1 MTGTGAVS
9 RVSAAAAPPA
19 ALSDDAA
26 EFIRLEQ
33 STGTWP
39 IAPALAQALAAF
51 GDALIAGDVAAARR
65 WLAPEVELGP
75 DLEARLRGAQGSG
88 HSIVACARLGEQR
101 LVKLRLDG
109 AHGGATLLLRW
120 VPTGSDWRVAVL
132 EAVVRF
138 RRAARLSSVLQS
150 VLIANRGEIARRVI
164 RGCRALGIR
173 TVAVYSEAD
182 AGWPHVADA
191 DEAVLIGPAPAR
203 ESYLDVERILDAARR
218 DERPGRPSRLRI
230 PLRELALRPGL
241 RGGRADLRRAVV
253 AVIQQMGD
261 KVGARRLMAAA
272 GVPVVPG
279 SDGPV
284 DSVEAAREVAGR
296 IGYPVMI
303 KAAAGGGGI
312 GMMRVKDEAGL
323 AAAFASAQ
331 RRAQSAFGSG
341 ALFVER
347 FLEAPRHVEVQVFG
361 DAGGR
366 VVHLHERECSIQR
379 RHQKLVEESPAPNL
393 SAVLK
398 ARLTSAA
405 VAGARAVGYV
415 NAGTMEFIV
424 QGDEFY
430 FLEMNTRLQVEH
442 PVTEEV
448 TGLDLVAAQL
458 RVASGEPLP
467 WTQEQVTQRGA
478 SIECRIYAEDPAKGF
493 MPSPGRITRLALPEG
508 PGVRLECGVAEGVEV
523 TVHYDPLL
531 AKLITTGRTRDE
543 AIARMRAAL
552 DGVRGRGREDR
563 DPVPAARDGER
574 RLPGRRRAHA
584 DGRAG
589 RLRLSGRP
597 QDSRDGDD
605 SHRRAD
611 PGDDPAGILA
621 QRESRRLPGPLGARA
636 SGPYRAG
643 GPLGT
648 HHVGDARPV
657 GGSRGRRARPAVGSS
672 EGASSPS
679 SSPTGARRWPSSWPP
694 CAWAR

>member
-1 MTGTGAVS
+1 
-9 RVSAAAAPPA
+9 
-19 ALSDDAA
+19 
-26 EFIRLEQ
+26 
-33 STGTWP
+33 
-39 IAPALAQALAAF
+39 
-51 GDALIAGDVAAARR
+51 
-65 WLAPEVELGP
+65 
-75 DLEARLRGAQGSG
+75 
-88 HSIVACARLGEQR
+88 
-101 LVKLRLDG
+101 
-109 AHGGATLLLRW
+109 
-120 VPTGSDWRVAVL
+120 
-132 EAVVRF
+132 
-138 RRAARLSSVLQS
+138 VLQS
-150 VLIANRGEIARRVI
+150 VLIANRGEIARRII

-173 TVAVYSEAD
+173 TVAVHSEAD

-203 ESYLDVERILDAARR
+203 ESYLDIERILDAARR
-218 DERPGRPSRLRI
+218 TNAQAVHPGYGFLSENWRFAQACEAAGLVFVGPSWQ
-230 PLRELALRPGL
+230 
-241 RGGRADLRRAVV
+241 
-253 AVIQQMGD
+253 VIQQMGD
-261 KVGARRLMAAA
+261 KVGARRLMAGA

-296 IGYPVMI
+296 IGYPLMI

-393 SAVLK
+393 SAALK
-398 ARLTSAA
+398 VRLTEAA

-458 RVASGEPLP
+458 RVAAGEPLP
-467 WTQEQVTQRGA
+467 WAQEQVAQRGA
-478 SIECRIYAEDPAKGF
+478 SIECRIYAEDPARGF

-508 PGVRLECGVAEGVEV
+508 PGVRIECGVAEGVEV

-543 AIARMRAAL
+543 AIARMSAAL
-552 DGVRGRGREDR
+552 EGFVVEGVKTAIPFQRRVMES
-563 DPVPAARDGER
+563 AAF
-574 RLPGRRRAHA
+574 
-584 DGRAG
+584 RAG
-589 RLRLSGRP
+589 AVHT
-597 QDSRDGDD
+597 QMVE
-605 SHRRAD
+605 
-611 PGDDPAGILA
+611 
-621 QRESRRLPGPLGARA
+621 QGAFA
-636 SGPYRAG
+636 
-643 GPLGT
+643 
-648 HHVGDARPV
+648 
-657 GGSRGRRARPAVGSS
+657 
-672 EGASSPS
+672 
-679 SSPTGARRWPSSWPP
+679 
-694 CAWAR
+694 